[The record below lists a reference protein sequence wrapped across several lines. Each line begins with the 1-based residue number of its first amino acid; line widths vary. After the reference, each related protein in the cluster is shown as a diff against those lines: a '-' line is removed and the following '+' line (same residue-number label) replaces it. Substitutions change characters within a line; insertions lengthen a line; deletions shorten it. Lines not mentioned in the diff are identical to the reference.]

1 MRSGSHAGAAEVFAS
16 SRAIRSRSGKA
27 SFSRKFFAGAPFR
40 AYCSHVGFR
49 SSKIFFVINPSSSAT
64 TATVSPNGNDAALP
78 RLPGQFAEPK
88 RGFDFRQF
96 WHSLVERIWIVA
108 LCTLTGLF
116 LALGYL
122 ARTPKLYQGHT
133 VLEVEFQEPT
143 VVSTEES
150 ALRMR
155 STFLAS
161 QEAMR
166 TIEQNLTNR
175 TLLARV
181 IRSEGLAED
190 DGRALLGQNIASGDA
205 SKTPPRPGTSPTKN
219 KIDNAIGVTT
229 FTPLE
234 EALSR
239 ALAGMVKPLV
249 RRGTRLIDL
258 YVMNR
263 DPAMAQRLAE
273 AIGREYI
280 RNSIERRASFSQ
292 DALRYLLEEEESLK
306 LNLQKS
312 EAAVAE
318 YKAKTPDALQLGGGT
333 AATGSQ
339 AGSGAGAGGPR
350 GGLVEDKLQELN
362 SKLTAA
368 KADRLRLEG
377 ELKQI
382 EQAGENIDALLAI
395 PSISA
400 AALVTEAQRNVTQ
413 VEAEIA
419 TLTLRYKEKHP
430 KMMAA
435 RAAQAEAKEKLRRAV
450 MAQPPILR
458 NAIEQTKATEASLQ
472 GALHDQQGVAV
483 ALNRAAI
490 GYQQLA
496 RQAETD
502 RVLYES
508 VLRQIK
514 ETSLTKDVK
523 TNAVSVIEHSPLP
536 HTPVSPSPTKA
547 IALGLLGG
555 LVAGLAFVLGADTL
569 DRSIKTVDQAEA
581 AFGLPVFAA
590 VPETGEEG
598 KVPRLK
604 RRSRHFGGSNYRIV
618 VEAPEDPAAEA
629 FRNLRAALS
638 LLGPE
643 VERKISLFTSALP
656 NEGKSFTS
664 ANYSLA
670 LAQQGYRVLL
680 IDGDLRRPTMHKIFR
695 FPSVRNNSDENT
707 DLGVID
713 CLLGEAD
720 VASAA
725 RQIPAGEIQIVD
737 ENIAVTGNI
746 LTATGGQLSVLAG
759 GRRSPNPAE
768 ILAGPFFG
776 RLIAEAATL
785 YDRVVIDSAPILAVS
800 DTLLMTPHV
809 QTLCIVVRA
818 AKTPRQAV
826 RRAISLL
833 AKSGIRP
840 AGLVLNRLRRSRG
853 VGYYYYYA
861 SHGYGKEEG
870 AYSRSY
876 GRSSGS
882 DHEGNGA

>member
-1 MRSGSHAGAAEVFAS
+1 M
-16 SRAIRSRSGKA
+16 IK
-27 SFSRKFFAGAPFR
+27 
-40 AYCSHVGFR
+40 
-49 SSKIFFVINPSSSAT
+49 PSSSAT
-64 TATVSPNGNDAALP
+64 TATALP
-78 RLPGQFAEPK
+78 NRKDTALSHLPGEYAEPE

-96 WHSLVERIWIVA
+96 WHTLIERIWIVA
-108 LCTLTGLF
+108 LCVLAGLF
-116 LALGYL
+116 LGLGYL

-133 VLEVEFQEPT
+133 VLEVDFQEPT

-150 ALRMR
+150 AARARMR
-155 STFLAS
+155 STSFLAS
-161 QEAMR
+161 QEALR
-166 TIEQNLTNR
+166 TIEQNLTNQ
-175 TLLARV
+175 TLLTRV
-181 IRSEGLAED
+181 IRSEGLTED
-190 DGRALLGQNIASGDA
+190 GGRALLGQNIAGGDA
-205 SKTPPRPGTSPTKN
+205 SKPTPRPGVSPIKN
-219 KIDNAIGVTT
+219 KSDNTIGVTT

-234 EALSR
+234 EALGG
-239 ALAGMVKPLV
+239 ALAGMVQPLL

-258 YVMNR
+258 YVTNR
-263 DPAMAQRLAE
+263 DPVMAQRLAE

-292 DALRYLLEEEESLK
+292 DALRYLLEEEERLK
-306 LNLQKS
+306 TNLQKS

-362 SKLTAA
+362 SKLTVA

-382 EQAGENIDALLAI
+382 EQSGESIDVLLAI

-400 AALVTEAQRNVTQ
+400 AELVNEARRSVTQ
-413 VEAEIA
+413 VEADIA
-419 TLTLRYKEKHP
+419 TLALRYKEKHP

-435 RAAQAEAKEKLRRAV
+435 RAALEEAKEKLRRAV
-450 MAQPPILR
+450 MAQPAILR
-458 NAIEQTKATEASLQ
+458 NAIEQAEATEANLQEALQQQQ
-472 GALHDQQGVAV
+472 GAAV

-490 GYQQLA
+490 GYQELA

-502 RVLYES
+502 RALYES

-523 TNAVSVIEHSPLP
+523 TNAVSIIEHSPRP
-536 HTPVSPSPTKA
+536 NTPFSPSPTKA
-547 IALGLLGG
+547 ITLGLLGG
-555 LVAGLAFVLGADTL
+555 LVAGLAFVLGADML
-569 DRSIKTVDQAEA
+569 DRSIKTVDHAEG

-590 VPETGEEG
+590 VPETTEEG
-598 KVPRLK
+598 KLTRLN
-604 RRSRHFGGSNYRIV
+604 RRSKSFGSSNYRVV
-618 VEAPEDPAAEA
+618 VETPETPAAEA

-643 VERKISLFTSALP
+643 VERKVSLFTSALP

-680 IDGDLRRPTMHKIFR
+680 IDGDLRRPNMHRIFR
-695 FPSVRNNSDENT
+695 FPKSMKKNNSEED
-707 DLGVID
+707 DRAPGVMD
-713 CLLGEAD
+713 CLVGEAD
-720 VASAA
+720 LSSAA
-725 RQIPAGEIQIVD
+725 RPIPAGEIDIVAD
-737 ENIAVTGNI
+737 KVPVAGNI

-759 GRRSPNPAE
+759 GRRAPNPAE

-776 RLIAEAATL
+776 QLVAEGARLF
-785 YDRVVIDSAPILAVS
+785 DRVVIDSAPILAVS
-800 DTLLMTPHV
+800 DTLLMMPYV
-809 QTLCIVVRA
+809 QTVCVVLRA
-818 AKTPRQAV
+818 GKTPRQAV

-833 AKSGIRP
+833 TSSGIRP

-861 SHGYGKEEG
+861 SHGYGAGEG
-870 AYSRSY
+870 SYSVSYDRRSRSD
-876 GRSSGS
+876 RE
-882 DHEGNGA
+882 DNGAS